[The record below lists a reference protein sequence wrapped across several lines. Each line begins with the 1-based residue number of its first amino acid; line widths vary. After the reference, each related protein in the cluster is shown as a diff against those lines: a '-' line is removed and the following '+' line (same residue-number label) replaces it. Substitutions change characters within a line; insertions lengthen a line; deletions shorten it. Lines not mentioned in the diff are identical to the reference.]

1 MTAATLSYKD
11 QFAWGLRVNPSFD
24 QLAQSVTKKFK
35 FQRPDRRAKWWAL
48 SNERAFMLDAAN
60 KVHDYEHLLLDYNQS
75 GARAPRAAALVQPAA
90 EAEDPAWE
98 QVRETTRQA
107 EDHDYIAEGF
117 ERMNARLRHE
127 AAAAAANYLRDQAAR
142 ALMPQQWF
150 IGDHHEELEDA
161 GVEHEGYHHLVRY
174 EQPRGLAAPVPLPI
188 AHGHVGAQQPF
199 PTFEELNMR
208 QPRRFN
214 NVIARIDPQDVGYA
228 ALRDRALGSR
238 DNPYW

>member
-24 QLAQSVTKKFK
+24 QLAKSVTKKFK
-35 FQRPDRRAKWWAL
+35 FQKPDRSAKWWAL

-90 EAEDPAWE
+90 EGEDAAWE
-98 QVRETTRQA
+98 QVHETTRQA

-117 ERMNARLRHE
+117 ERMNARLRQE

-161 GVEHEGYHHLVRY
+161 GVEHEGPHQLVPY

-199 PTFEELNMR
+199 PTFEELNMG

-238 DNPYW
+238 DNP